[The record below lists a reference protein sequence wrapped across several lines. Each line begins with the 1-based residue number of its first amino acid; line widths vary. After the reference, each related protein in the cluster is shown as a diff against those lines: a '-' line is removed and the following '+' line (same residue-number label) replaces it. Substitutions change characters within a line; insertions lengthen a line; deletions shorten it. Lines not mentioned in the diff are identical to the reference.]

1 MLSRRTGWRLEA
13 NELHKKA
20 AGRRTAGDLIDLTVS
35 NPTVC
40 GFVYPREIVAALASP
55 GALTYEPQ
63 PFGLAAAR
71 EAVAE
76 YYRERGLDIPAERL
90 ALTASTSEAYSHL
103 FRLLCDGGDNVV
115 MPAPSYPL
123 FEMLAGV
130 EEVGLRACPMHYDG
144 GWHLD
149 AAALAA
155 AGDERTRAVLLVHPN
170 NPAGNYLQAEEW
182 AAVQQVAAE
191 RGWAVVVDEVFFD
204 YAWPPAKPAPLE
216 LENCPA
222 LTFLLNG
229 CSKLAALPQM
239 KLAWISVH
247 GPRQACE
254 AAWTRLEVLLD
265 LYLSVDAP
273 IQHAAPALLAARRAM
288 QPQVR
293 ERLRANLAALDGALA
308 EAPEVERLRAAGGW
322 SVMLRLPRIHS
333 DAAWAER
340 LVEQAGVLTHPGHF
354 YGMEQEAC
362 LAFSLLPPA
371 ATFVEG
377 VGRLLRRAKEEIAG

>member
-1 MLSRRTGWRLEA
+1 
-13 NELHKKA
+13 
-20 AGRRTAGDLIDLTVS
+20 
-35 NPTVC
+35 
-40 GFVYPREIVAALASP
+40 
-55 GALTYEPQ
+55 
-63 PFGLAAAR
+63 
-71 EAVAE
+71 
-76 YYRERGLDIPAERL
+76 
-90 ALTASTSEAYSHL
+90 
-103 FRLLCDGGDNVV
+103 
-115 MPAPSYPL
+115 
-123 FEMLAGV
+123 MLAGV

-149 AAALAA
+149 VDALEAAA
-155 AGDERTRAVLLVHPN
+155 DERTRAVLLVHPN

-182 AAVQQVAAE
+182 AAVQQTAAG

-204 YAWPPAKPAPLE
+204 YAWPPATPAPLE

-254 AAWTRLEVLLD
+254 AAWARLEVLLD

-293 ERLRANLAALDGALA
+293 ERLRDNLAALDGALA

-362 LAFSLLPPA
+362 LAFSLLPPT

-377 VGRLLRRAKEEIAG
+377 VGRLLRQAKKETAG

>member
-1 MLSRRTGWRLEA
+1 MFSRRTGWRLEA
-13 NELHKKA
+13 NELYNKA
-20 AGRRTAGDLIDLTVS
+20 AGRRAVGDLADLTVS

-40 GFVYPREIVAALASP
+40 GFSYPPEIAAALASP
-55 GALTYEPQ
+55 AALVYEPQ
-63 PFGLAAAR
+63 AFGLAAAR

-76 YYRERGLDIPAERL
+76 YYRARGVAIPPERL

-103 FRLLCDGGDNVV
+103 FRLLCDGGDNVL
-115 MPAPSYPL
+115 MPTPSYPL

-130 EEVGLRACPMHYDG
+130 EEVGLRACPMVYDA

-149 AAALAA
+149 VEGLAA
-155 AGDERTRAVLLVHPN
+155 RADERTRAVLLVHPN
-170 NPAGNYLQAEEW
+170 NPAGNYLQPGEW
-182 AAVQQVAAE
+182 AAVQQLAAA

-204 YAWPPAKPAPLE
+204 YAWPTAAPVPLAWE
-216 LENCPA
+216 DCPA

-247 GPRQACE
+247 GPRAARQ
-254 AAWTRLEVLLD
+254 AAWGRLEVILD
-265 LYLSVDAP
+265 LFLSVDAP

-288 QPQVR
+288 QTQVR
-293 ERLRANLAALDGALA
+293 QRLTANLTALDAALASV
-308 EAPEVERLRAAGGW
+308 PEVERLRAAGGW

-333 DAAWAER
+333 DAVWAER

-354 YGMEQEAC
+354 YGLEQEAC
-362 LAFSLLPPA
+362 LAFSLLPPPA
-371 ATFVEG
+371 AFADG
-377 VGRLLRRAKEEIAG
+377 VGKMLRQVRRELAG